1 MRALV
6 VDDHE
11 FTREGVIRIL
21 SDNFDITKLAR
32 AGNYEDA
39 MVQIRN
45 EKWDIVILDI
55 SLPGKNGLEIL
66 RSIRELQSK
75 VPVLILSMVPVAQYA
90 RRILQA
96 GASGYL
102 TKSEPA
108 EEFIKAVRTIS
119 RGMKYFSPEVQQE
132 LPDLIDEAINKPK
145 HHDLSDREFEVL
157 RSLAEGKSTKEI
169 AREFKVSSNT
179 VNSYRKRVLMKLEA
193 KTNIDLVKYAY
204 KYNIVDIDS
213 SQFSKPPADRKSI

>member
-21 SDNFDITKLAR
+21 SDNFDVTKLAR

-45 EKWDIVILDI
+45 EKWDIIVLDI

-66 RSIRELQSK
+66 RSIREIESK
-75 VPVLILSMVPVAQYA
+75 VPVLVLSMVPVSQYA
-90 RRILQA
+90 RRVLQS
-96 GASGYL
+96 GASGYI
-102 TKSEPA
+102 TKAEPA

-119 RGMKYFSPEVQQE
+119 RGLKYFSPEVQQE

-145 HHDLSDREFEVL
+145 FHDLSDREFEVL
-157 RSLAEGKSTKEI
+157 RGLAEGKSTKEL
-169 AREFKVSSNT
+169 AREFKVSTNT
-179 VNSYRKRVLMKLEA
+179 VNSYRKRVLVKLHA
-193 KTNIDLVKYAY
+193 RTNIDLVKYAY
-204 KYNIVDIDS
+204 KFKIVES
-213 SQFSKPPADRKSI
+213 TDR